1 MSQLFKYSG
10 LISFRIDWFDLL
22 AVQGTHKSLLQ
33 HYNLKA
39 SVLQHSAFFM
49 APLSMISQL
58 VQLLSPVQLC
68 DPMDCSTP
76 GFPVHHQHLEL
87 AQTHV
92 HQVSDATQLVSF
104 SSCLQSFPAAGSFLR
119 SQIFVLG
126 GQSIGASVS
135 ASVFPMNI

>member
-1 MSQLFKYSG
+1 MGWL
-10 LISFRIDWFDLL
+10 DLPS
-22 AVQGTHKSLLQ
+22 VQGTVKSLLQ

-92 HQVSDATQLVSF
+92 HRDSDAIQLSHPLLSP
-104 SSCLQSFPAAGSFLR
+104 SSPAFNNL
-119 SQIFVLG
+119 SQ
-126 GQSIGASVS
+126 Q
-135 ASVFPMNI
+135 